1 MRLQQAV
8 LALQPWPCSPVA
20 DPVLTPHGI
29 EALKLLGAY
38 DRSNYPS
45 LVPVPVAR
53 LVLVLVDSMK

>member
-20 DPVLTPHGI
+20 DRVLTPHGI

-45 LVPVPVAR
+45 LVPVAVAAY
-53 LVLVLVDSMK
+53 SMK